1 MNLCSKISY
10 KSAKLL
16 NNRIYADMHDDKYAA
31 EEVEITWDN
40 YLGSKKYQEGEF
52 IDDYYDNIHGKYYY
66 APTYAEVIDWL
77 FNRRIVIE
85 FKPSYTF
92 ALVDRVAYYFTVY
105 LKDDGGFK
113 KIFDQNM
120 EMSSFNL
127 AMETIIEFLIN
138 EKYID

>member
-1 MNLCSKISY
+1 MNLCSTVSY
-10 KSAKLL
+10 KIAKLL
-16 NNRIYADMHDDKYAA
+16 NNRIYSDLYDYKYSAGDV
-31 EEVEITWDN
+31 EVTFDN
-40 YLGSKKYQEGEF
+40 CLGVTKYTEGEL
-52 IDDYYDNIHGKYYY
+52 IEYADNIHGKYYY

-113 KIFDQNM
+113 KIFDQNT

-127 AMETIIEFLIN
+127 AIETIIEFLIN